1 MSRKSK
7 TSEEFIEKAKQIHG
21 GRYDYSLVEYK
32 RTNIKVKIICP
43 IHGVFEQNWISH
55 INMKAGC
62 PRCSGFGFSL
72 DEKIIQAN
80 DIHNSKY
87 DYSLINENFK
97 KNKNIS
103 IICSEHGLF
112 VTTWDRHI
120 NSKQGCP
127 KCAGVGLS
135 RDEKIF
141 KANKIH
147 NNKYD
152 YSLIIENFKV
162 TDKVPIMCS
171 KHGVFYQT
179 WNSHTESKKQGCPRC
194 KKKKMPLEDKINL
207 ANKIHNNKYNYSLLP
222 KEFKSNSYVNII
234 CPIHGEFKQNWV
246 RHTRANQGCP
256 MCSKSKGEEIIR
268 RFLLNNNIEFIP
280 QHMFEGCKNKRKLP
294 FDFYLPDY
302 NTCIEYDG
310 IQHVKAVKCFGGE
323 EEFKNTKYKDNIKTQ
338 YCLNNNINLIRIS
351 YIEFDDIE
359 YIINENLF
367 NNLRL

>member
-87 DYSLINENFK
+87 DYSLINENSK

-147 NNKYD
+147 NIMFD
-152 YSLIIENFKV
+152 FSLIIENF
-162 TDKVPIMCS
+162 
-171 KHGVFYQT
+171 
-179 WNSHTESKKQGCPRC
+179 
-194 KKKKMPLEDKINL
+194 
-207 ANKIHNNKYNYSLLP
+207 
-222 KEFKSNSYVNII
+222 
-234 CPIHGEFKQNWV
+234 
-246 RHTRANQGCP
+246 
-256 MCSKSKGEEIIR
+256 
-268 RFLLNNNIEFIP
+268 
-280 QHMFEGCKNKRKLP
+280 
-294 FDFYLPDY
+294 
-302 NTCIEYDG
+302 
-310 IQHVKAVKCFGGE
+310 
-323 EEFKNTKYKDNIKTQ
+323 
-338 YCLNNNINLIRIS
+338 
-351 YIEFDDIE
+351 
-359 YIINENLF
+359 
-367 NNLRL
+367 